1 MHLAP
6 QQYLLSKM
14 QLKRDVEKDTGFAWS
29 TMDNRGSSE
38 TAKPRSGRL
47 LGDPPTRARLRFG
60 SRF

>member
-1 MHLAP
+1 
-6 QQYLLSKM
+6 M